1 MLLNRTL
8 CLCRE
13 IKSHNETTETQWN
26 GIDLS
31 HLPVD
36 FRSHAGPVQYV
47 QFLGQNGLSWN
58 VVPLAMNLIRHS
70 IVQDQPQQA
79 SKTFWEVFHFQIL
92 RLKDGR
98 GDGAD

>member
-1 MLLNRTL
+1 MDQ
-8 CLCRE
+8 
-13 IKSHNETTETQWN
+13 SHDETAETQWN

-47 QFLGQNGLSWN
+47 AIIGSKWFKL
-58 VVPLAMNLIRHS
+58 VPLAMNLICHS

-79 SKTFWEVFHFQIL
+79 RMTSWEVFHFQIL

>member
-36 FRSHAGPVQYV
+36 FRSRAGPVQYV
-47 QFLGQNGLSWN
+47 PIIGGTQNILEKLN
-58 VVPLAMNLIRHS
+58 
-70 IVQDQPQQA
+70 
-79 SKTFWEVFHFQIL
+79 FWV
-92 RLKDGR
+92 KMV
-98 GDGAD
+98 